1 MMGVILDK
9 TAFQWH
15 FPVSTAEVDMFDRL
29 KISALMKRQQE
40 IGELHLAQFGTS
52 SDKMREEQGFAF
64 IFTKMNIKVTRLPES
79 KENVTLTTWCSGL
92 KGVRFTRNYVLCDGS
107 GAVLTEAKAEV
118 TTIDLNSRKIVRPRE
133 INGFGDFLYNEDLE
147 NSCPYPE
154 KLAFSSEAE
163 KTYIRDVRF
172 SDIDFNG
179 HVNNTVYADI
189 SFDALPTKAF
199 ENSIKGFE
207 INFINEAVL
216 GESVEVF
223 VASADDIWMI
233 SGKTDAHDCFAVKL
247 TF

>member
-1 MMGVILDK
+1 MGVILEK
-9 TAFQWH
+9 TAYQWD

-40 IGELHLAQFGTS
+40 IGELHLIEFGTS
-52 SDKMREEQGFAF
+52 SDKMREEQGIAF
-64 IFTKMNIKVTRLPES
+64 IFTKMNIKVTRLPKS

-92 KGVRFTRNYVLCDGS
+92 KGVRFTRNYVLRDELGV
-107 GAVLTEAKAEV
+107 VLTEAKAEV
-118 TTIDLNSRKIVRPRE
+118 TAIDLNTRKIVRPRE
-133 INGFGDFLYNEDLE
+133 INGFQDFLYNEDLE
-147 NSCPYPE
+147 NTCPYPE
-154 KLAFSSEAE
+154 KLTFFSESD
-163 KTYIRDVRF
+163 KTYSRDVRF

-189 SFDALPTKAF
+189 SFDALPIKAL
-199 ENSIKGFE
+199 ENAIKGFE

-216 GESVEVF
+216 GETVEVS
-223 VASADDIWMI
+223 VSSDDDGLMV

>member
-1 MMGVILDK
+1 MGVILDK
-9 TAFQWH
+9 TAYQWD

-40 IGELHLAQFGTS
+40 IGELHLIEFGTS
-52 SDKMREEQGFAF
+52 SDKMRDEQGFAF
-64 IFTKMNIKVTRLPES
+64 IFTKMNIKVTRLPKS

-92 KGVRFTRNYVLCDGS
+92 KGVRFTRNYVLRDEFGL
-107 GAVLTEAKAEV
+107 VLTEAKAEV
-118 TTIDLNSRKIVRPRE
+118 TAIDLNTRKIVRPRE
-133 INGFGDFLYNEDLE
+133 INGFQDFLYNEDLE
-147 NSCPYPE
+147 NTCPYPE
-154 KLAFSSEAE
+154 KLTFFSEVD
-163 KTYIRDVRF
+163 KTYSRDVRF

-189 SFDALPTKAF
+189 SFDALPIKTL
-199 ENSIKGFE
+199 ENAIKGFE

-216 GESVEVF
+216 GENIEVS
-223 VASADDIWMI
+223 VASTDSGWCV